1 MIAVK
6 LTDRMLERWNKCLK
20 MHTNG
25 EIDDEQLFMK
35 TANIIGVQLQ

>member
-1 MIAVK
+1 MIVVK
-6 LTDRMLERWNKCLK
+6 LTDKMLERYNKCLK
-20 MHTNG
+20 MHAQG